1 MCYNRI
7 FRTRHFRAT
16 QEFFLR
22 VFAITENYRKVTL
35 TRTPDPL
42 TLSDP
47 RDGVVTLTDPQCGD
61 FFSKLALISMPYF
74 THSTCFVSEY
84 FVTFLAIFE

>member
-61 FFSKLALISMPYF
+61 FFFKTGTNIYALFYPLYMF
-74 THSTCFVSEY
+74 C
-84 FVTFLAIFE
+84 LGIFRYVFGNF